1 MFTFYTIFIHFA
13 SKIVR
18 QIMTDFDNV
27 KKIHVLAA

>member
-1 MFTFYTIFIHFA
+1 MFAFYTIFIHFA

-27 KKIHVLAA
+27 KKFQDLAA